1 MLLLSTIASRILQNI
16 CSVKKRYEARLNM
29 TSSEVKL
36 KLHVW
41 SKMGNRKHCV
51 GAKTQWSDRK
61 LERCV
66 FLTLCLLANVTVH
79 NVWYTAQGK
88 DFSVGHFTWGRLAL
102 SNQEGTLCIPGS
114 EEESHGFVSRNVLE
128 EPPAAQAHI
137 RVHASSL
144 TTSPS
149 LRDTACALS
158 DVVWVACCWDQ
169 YHYVSCVRT
178 YDSVSTVVIAIKLC
192 GM

>member
-1 MLLLSTIASRILQNI
+1 MLLLSTLASRILQNI

-29 TSSEVKL
+29 ISSEVKL

-51 GAKTQWSDRK
+51 GAKTQWSNRK

-79 NVWYTAQGK
+79 IVWYTTQGK

-102 SNQEGTLCIPGS
+102 SNQEGTLRIPGS
-114 EEESHGFVSRNVLE
+114 KEESHGFVSRNVLE

-169 YHYVSCVRT
+169 YLYVSCVGT
-178 YDSVSTVVIAIKLC
+178 YDSVSTVVIAIKLY